1 MFIPHLGIFA
11 VYPVLFRGYPSLPE
25 IITVFFHIP
34 VTSDRHNPLRTF
46 YLAAFGATLT
56 DDRLRE

>member
-11 VYPVLFRGYPSLPE
+11 VYPVLFRGYPPLAE
-25 IITVFFHIP
+25 IITVFFHIL
-34 VTSDRHNPLRTF
+34 VTSDRHNLLCTF
-46 YLAAFGATLT
+46 RLTAFGAALT